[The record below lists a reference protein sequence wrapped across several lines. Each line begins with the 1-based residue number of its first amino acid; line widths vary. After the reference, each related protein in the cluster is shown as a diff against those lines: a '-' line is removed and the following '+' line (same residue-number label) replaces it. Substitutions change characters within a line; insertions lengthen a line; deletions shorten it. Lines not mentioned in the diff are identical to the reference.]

1 LQKNAFFRKNS
12 IFAINY
18 QLSMKLFAAPLQGY
32 TTAPWRRFHAEIY
45 GAADAYFSPFLRVEK
60 GEVRRHDLR
69 DITSPLNSNH
79 HVVPQIIFRD
89 VDEFR
94 LLVDAVQQHGFSEVD
109 LNMGC
114 PFPPQVKHGRGAAV
128 VGNLEL
134 LEHVVAEMTARPDVS
149 FSVKM
154 RLGVDDP
161 QQWRG
166 AIEILNRMP
175 LRHVTLHPRIARQQY
190 SGLLDMGQ
198 FEAFLTQSVHPVIF
212 NGELSSPADIAAIS
226 ERFPIIYGVMVG
238 RGLLVRPSLFHEFRS
253 GEEWSREQQ
262 LAEVMKLHQS
272 LFDHYAAVACGDA
285 QLMSLI
291 KPFWDYLEP
300 LIGHKAAK
308 QIRKATIPAK
318 YRAALQPLMVFVA
331 NKPNEETLA
340 AMHEAETSDNLETLD
355 LKNFRR
361 FVDSL

>member
-1 LQKNAFFRKNS
+1 LQKNAFFRKIS
-12 IFAINY
+12 TFALKY

-69 DITSPLNSNH
+69 DITSPLNANH

-94 LLVDAVQQHGFSEVD
+94 LLTDAVQQQGYGEVN

-128 VGNLEL
+128 VGNIEL
-134 LEHVVAEMTARPDVS
+134 LEQVAAEMAARTDVS

-154 RLGVDDP
+154 RLGVDNP
-161 QQWRG
+161 QQWRT
-166 AIEILNRMP
+166 AMDVINRMP

-190 SGLLDMGQ
+190 SGELDMAQ

-212 NGELSSPADIAAIS
+212 NGEISSPADVAALC
-226 ERFPIIYGVMVG
+226 ERFPIIYGVMMG
-238 RGLLVRPSLFHEFRS
+238 RGLLARPSLIQEIRS
-253 GEEWSREQQ
+253 GEEWDNERQ
-262 LAEVMKLHQS
+262 LAAVVELHRR
-272 LFDHYAAVACGDA
+272 LFNHYASVACGDA
-285 QLMSLI
+285 QLLSLI

-308 QIRKATIPAK
+308 QLRKATTLAK
-318 YRAALQPLMVFVA
+318 YRT
-331 NKPNEETLA
+331 TLPC
-340 AMHEAETSDNLETLD
+340 SFLLEIL
-355 LKNFRR
+355 RM
-361 FVDSL
+361 